1 MADINEKDILLH
13 QGEPAEAEPA
23 IDAEQGKTDLSAA
36 EALEHEGGL
45 NTAAQSIPDTLPVLP
60 VRDVVIFNY
69 MILPLFIGRD
79 KSVQAVDA
87 ALKTGR
93 HLLVCAQK
101 EESTEDPK
109 PEDLYEVGTVVQVM
123 RMLKM
128 PDSRVKILVQG
139 VSRARV
145 TGYRQVEP
153 FLEARIETLP
163 EQIPVVDATV
173 EALLRSV
180 REQSEKVLTLR
191 GLSSPDVLSV
201 LQGVDDPGRLADLIA
216 ANYFEVVAAPDFE
229 EGVLEKLAARKN
241 LRIFKL
247 PALARLGEL
256 AGVPF
261 LDVKSMADGGIIL
274 QQSFVNR
281 IRSAAD
287 FIPAVATTKDGL
299 TVSARKPTPQE
310 ADDLVFAWAVEAG
323 VTSNSVIFAHNGAT
337 VAIGTGEQDRVGC
350 VELAIFKAYTKY
362 ADTLAFTRHGMTL
375 YELKLK
381 AKEDAEA
388 AEQLAAIE
396 ADTQKAKGGL
406 AGTVLVSDGFFPFRD
421 GVDVCIAQGVT
432 AIAQPGGSLRDYEVI
447 GAVNEA
453 SPQVAMVFTGQRSFK
468 H

>member
-1 MADINEKDILLH
+1 M
-13 QGEPAEAEPA
+13 
-23 IDAEQGKTDLSAA
+23 
-36 EALEHEGGL
+36 
-45 NTAAQSIPDTLPVLP
+45 
-60 VRDVVIFNY
+60 VVNR
-69 MILPLFIGRD
+69 PLD
-79 KSVQAVDA
+79 MQA
-87 ALKTGR
+87 
-93 HLLVCAQK
+93 
-101 EESTEDPK
+101 
-109 PEDLYEVGTVVQVM
+109 
-123 RMLKM
+123 
-128 PDSRVKILVQG
+128 
-139 VSRARV
+139 
-145 TGYRQVEP
+145 
-153 FLEARIETLP
+153 
-163 EQIPVVDATV
+163 
-173 EALLRSV
+173 
-180 REQSEKVLTLR
+180 
-191 GLSSPDVLSV
+191 
-201 LQGVDDPGRLADLIA
+201 ADLIA

-247 PALARLGEL
+247 PALALLGEL